1 MNHIILL
8 GKQVEVI
15 QSSNRYEVGIK
26 GLVIEDTKN
35 TIKVR
40 AENGVKILIKNSIV
54 LMINDKKID
63 GNLLIGKEE
72 ERIKRM

>member
-1 MNHIILL
+1 MSHIILL
-8 GKQVEVI
+8 GKKVEVI

-35 TIKVR
+35 TIKIR
-40 AENGVKILIKNSIV
+40 TENGVKIVIKNNII
-54 LMINDKKID
+54 LMVNDRKID

>member
-8 GKQVEVI
+8 GNQVEII
-15 QSSNRYEVGIK
+15 QSSNRYEVGLI
-26 GLVIEDTKN
+26 GIVIEDTKN
-35 TIKVR
+35 SIKLR
-40 AENGVKILIKNSIV
+40 TENGVKILLKKNIT

>member
-40 AENGVKILIKNSIV
+40 AENGVKILIKNSII

>member
-1 MNHIILL
+1 MNLITLL
-8 GKQVEVI
+8 GKQVEVK

-26 GLVIEDTKN
+26 GIVIEDTKN
-35 TIKVR
+35 TIKVKT
-40 AENGVKILIKNSIV
+40 ENGVKVLLKNNII
-54 LMINDKKID
+54 LMINDRKID

>member
-1 MNHIILL
+1 MNHITLL
-8 GKQVEVI
+8 GKQIEVK

-26 GLVIEDTKN
+26 GIVIEDTKN

-40 AENGVKILIKNSIV
+40 TENGVKIILKNNVI
-54 LMINDKKID
+54 LMINNREID

>member
-8 GKQVEVI
+8 GKTVEVI

-26 GLVIEDTKN
+26 GIVIEDTKN
-35 TIKVR
+35 TIKLRV
-40 AENGVKILIKNSIV
+40 EKEVKILIKKNII
-54 LMINDKKID
+54 LMINNKKVD

>member
-40 AENGVKILIKNSIV
+40 TENGVKILIKNNII

>member
-1 MNHIILL
+1 MNLITLL
-8 GKQVEVI
+8 GKQVEVK

-26 GLVIEDTKN
+26 GIVIEDTKN
-35 TIKVR
+35 TIKVKT
-40 AENGVKILIKNSIV
+40 ENGVKVLLKNNII
-54 LMINDKKID
+54 LMINNNEIN

>member
-1 MNHIILL
+1 MSHITLL
-8 GKQVEVI
+8 GKQVEVK

-26 GLVIEDTKN
+26 GLVIEDSKN

-40 AENGVKILIKNSIV
+40 TENGVKTLIKKNIILIFNNKE
-54 LMINDKKID
+54 INC
-63 GNLLIGKEE
+63 NLLIGKEE

>member
-1 MNHIILL
+1 MKHISIL
-8 GKQVEVI
+8 GKNIEII

-26 GLVIEDTKN
+26 GIVIEDTKN
-35 TIKVR
+35 TIKIR
-40 AENGVKILIKNSIV
+40 TDNKVKTLTKKNIILI
-54 LMINDKKID
+54 INDKKID

>member
-35 TIKVR
+35 TIKIR
-40 AENGVKILIKNSIV
+40 SENGVKILIKNSII

>member
-8 GKQVEVI
+8 GKKVEVI

-26 GLVIEDTKN
+26 GLVIEDKKN
-35 TIKVR
+35 TIKIR
-40 AENGVKILIKNSIV
+40 TENGVKIVIKNNII
-54 LMINDKKID
+54 LMINDRKID

>member
-8 GKQVEVI
+8 GKTVEVI

-26 GLVIEDTKN
+26 GIVIEDTKN
-35 TIKVR
+35 TIKLRV
-40 AENGVKILIKNSIV
+40 EKEVKILIKKNII
-54 LMINDKKID
+54 LMINNKKVD
-63 GNLLIGKEE
+63 GNSLIGKEE

>member
-1 MNHIILL
+1 MKHIAIL
-8 GKQVEVI
+8 GKKVEII
-15 QSSNRYEVGIK
+15 QSSNRYDVGIK
-26 GLVIEDTKN
+26 GIVIEDTKN

-40 AENGVKILIKNSIV
+40 TENKVKILPKKNIT
-54 LMINDKKID
+54 LIINDKKID

>member
-1 MNHIILL
+1 MNLITLL
-8 GKQVEVI
+8 GKQVEVK

-26 GLVIEDTKN
+26 GIVIEDTKN
-35 TIKVR
+35 TIKVKT
-40 AENGVKILIKNSIV
+40 ENGVKVLLKNNII
-54 LMINDKKID
+54 LMINNKEIN

>member
-8 GKQVEVI
+8 GKKVEVI

-26 GLVIEDTKN
+26 GLVIEDKKN
-35 TIKVR
+35 TIKIR
-40 AENGVKILIKNSIV
+40 TENGVKILIKNNII
-54 LMINDKKID
+54 LMINDRKID

>member
-1 MNHIILL
+1 MNHVTLL
-8 GKQVEVI
+8 GKKVEVI
-15 QSSNRYEVGIK
+15 QSSNRYEIGIK

-35 TIKVR
+35 MIKIR
-40 AENGVKILIKNSIV
+40 TENGVKMLIKNNII
-54 LMINDKKID
+54 LMVNDKKID

>member
-35 TIKVR
+35 TIKIR
-40 AENGVKILIKNSIV
+40 ADNGVKILIKNSII

>member
-40 AENGVKILIKNSIV
+40 TENGVKILIKNSII
-54 LMINDKKID
+54 LIINDKKID

>member
-40 AENGVKILIKNSIV
+40 AENGVKILIKNNII

>member
-35 TIKVR
+35 TIKLR
-40 AENGVKILIKNSIV
+40 TENGVKILIKNSII

>member
-8 GKQVEVI
+8 GNQVEI
-15 QSSNRYEVGIK
+15 LQSSNRYEVGLI
-26 GLVIEDTKN
+26 GIVIEDTKN
-35 TIKVR
+35 SIKLR
-40 AENGVKILIKNSIV
+40 TENGVKILLKKNIT

>member
-1 MNHIILL
+1 MNHITLL
-8 GKQVEVI
+8 GKQIEVK
-15 QSSNRYEVGIK
+15 QSSNRFEVGIK

-35 TIKVR
+35 TIKVKT
-40 AENGVKILIKNSIV
+40 ENGVKILIKNNII
-54 LMINDKKID
+54 LMINNKKIN

>member
-40 AENGVKILIKNSIV
+40 TENVVKILIKNSII

>member
-40 AENGVKILIKNSIV
+40 TENGVKILIKNSII
-54 LMINDKKID
+54 LTINDKKID

>member
-1 MNHIILL
+1 MSHITLL
-8 GKQVEVI
+8 GKQIEVK

-26 GLVIEDTKN
+26 GLVIEDNRN

-40 AENGVKILIKNSIV
+40 TENGVKTLIKNNIILIV
-54 LMINDKKID
+54 NNKEINC
-63 GNLLIGKEE
+63 NLLIGKEE

>member
-8 GKQVEVI
+8 GKKVEVI

-26 GLVIEDTKN
+26 GLVIEDNKN
-35 TIKVR
+35 TIKIR
-40 AENGVKILIKNSIV
+40 TENGVKILIKNNII
-54 LMINDKKID
+54 LMINDRKID

>member
-40 AENGVKILIKNSIV
+40 TENGVRILIKNNII

>member
-1 MNHIILL
+1 MNHITLL
-8 GKQVEVI
+8 GKKVEVI

-35 TIKVR
+35 TIKIR
-40 AENGVKILIKNSIV
+40 TENGVKMLLKNNIILMV
-54 LMINDKKID
+54 NDKKID

>member
-1 MNHIILL
+1 MSHITLL
-8 GKQVEVI
+8 GKQVEVK

-26 GLVIEDTKN
+26 GLVIEDTRN

-40 AENGVKILIKNSIV
+40 TENGVKTLIKNNIILIV
-54 LMINDKKID
+54 NNKEINC
-63 GNLLIGKEE
+63 NLLIGKEE

>member
-1 MNHIILL
+1 MNLITLL
-8 GKQVEVI
+8 GKQVEVK

-26 GLVIEDTKN
+26 GIVIEDTKN
-35 TIKVR
+35 TIKVKT
-40 AENGVKILIKNSIV
+40 ENGVKVLLKNNII
-54 LMINDKKID
+54 LMINNKKIN

>member
-1 MNHIILL
+1 MNHTILL
-8 GKQVEVI
+8 GNQVEVI
-15 QSSNRYEVGIK
+15 QSSNRYDVGIK

-35 TIKVR
+35 TIKLR
-40 AENGVKILIKNSIV
+40 TENGIRILIKNNVI
-54 LMINDKKID
+54 LMINGKKIN

>member
-15 QSSNRYEVGIK
+15 QSSNRYEVGLRGI
-26 GLVIEDTKN
+26 VIDDTKN
-35 TIKVR
+35 SIKLR
-40 AENGVKILIKNSIV
+40 TENGVKILLKKNIT
-54 LMINDKKID
+54 LMINEKKID

>member
-26 GLVIEDTKN
+26 GLVVEDTKN
-35 TIKVR
+35 TIKIR
-40 AENGVKILIKNSIV
+40 TEKGVKTLIKNSII

>member
-15 QSSNRYEVGIK
+15 QSSNRYEVGLK

-35 TIKVR
+35 TIKIR
-40 AENGVKILIKNSIV
+40 TENEVKILIKNNII
-54 LMINDKKID
+54 LKINDRKID

>member
-1 MNHIILL
+1 MNHVTLL
-8 GKQVEVI
+8 GKKVEVI

-35 TIKVR
+35 TIKIR
-40 AENGVKILIKNSIV
+40 TENGVKIVIKNNII
-54 LMINDKKID
+54 LMVNDRKID

>member
-40 AENGVKILIKNSIV
+40 TEKGVKILIKNSIV